1 MSPEDP
7 RQLWRLGSRADGGR
21 RAGSPGRQARTQAA
35 DPLCVPS
42 AEAAAG
48 ETPDD
53 NREHE
58 HDFVICYDE
67 LHKTNNKNEG
77 TPGTGP

>member
-58 HDFVICYDE
+58 HD
-67 LHKTNNKNEG
+67 
-77 TPGTGP
+77 